1 MLKTDIAQK
10 FEELA
15 AMWELEVNG
24 SSFVGEKTSHSAYQQ
39 IIEMGH
45 AAIPLILKELETR
58 PNHWFAALRAIT
70 GENPVLPEQRG
81 KIKQMA
87 AAWLQWGKERGYKW

>member
-1 MLKTDIAQK
+1 MLKTDIAHK

-15 AMWELEVNG
+15 ALWELEANG
-24 SSFVGEKTSHSAYQQ
+24 SSFVGEKTSHKAYQQ
-39 IIEMGH
+39 IIEMGD
-45 AAIPLILKELETR
+45 AVIPFILRELENK

-87 AAWLQWGKERGYKW
+87 CLRI